1 MSDMMIDMTGDGGE
15 LIIENMQP
23 QMTSGL
29 DNYVKITLFGGN
41 GKADWYT
48 QYMNNSESFISEFN
62 NFITG
67 NAKTQKNILKAEKLL
82 QNELQQMIKDGIA
95 DTIEVIIT
103 SISVNDIQA
112 SILIMK
118 RNQVIYDNKYIINWE
133 WRK

>member
-1 MSDMMIDMTGDGGE
+1 MSDMMMDMTGDGGE

-41 GKADWYT
+41 GKKDWFN
-48 QYMNNSESFISEFN
+48 QYMSNSESFISEFN

-82 QNELQQMIKDGIA
+82 QNELQQMIIDGIA
-95 DTIEVIIT
+95 DTVEATLRSVSVRDIEAT
-103 SISVNDIQA
+103 
-112 SILIMK
+112 ILIMK
-118 RNQVIYDNKYIINWE
+118 KNQVIYDNKYIINWE
-133 WRK
+133 WRQ